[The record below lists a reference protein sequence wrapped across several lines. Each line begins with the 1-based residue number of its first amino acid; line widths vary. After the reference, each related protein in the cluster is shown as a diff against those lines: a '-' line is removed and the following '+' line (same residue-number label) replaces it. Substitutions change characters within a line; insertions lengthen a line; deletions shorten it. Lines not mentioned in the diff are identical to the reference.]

1 LTNGLGRPEGF
12 EETQQYLGGCPQ
24 SGLGQIWQAAI
35 FNTDHG
41 VKPPGE
47 TGMLSPQP
55 HQPLQI
61 QPFLSRSWINHETVF
76 EIPACVP
83 VDIRVI
89 MKQLIGK
96 ARFLTEA
103 LE

>member
-1 LTNGLGRPEGF
+1 MDWASRKVFRRLSNTLEAALKEALAKYGKL
-12 EETQQYLGGCPQ
+12 Q
-24 SGLGQIWQAAI
+24 SSILIREASLLERQVFYFRSLIDPCKY
-35 FNTDHG
+35 N
-41 VKPPGE
+41 
-47 TGMLSPQP
+47 L
-55 HQPLQI
+55 
-61 QPFLSRSWINHETVF
+61 FLSRSWINHETVF